1 MQEKNNQSTIQ
12 ILIAIIISLSIVIVF
27 IGIFYILNIQ
37 SKIAKL
43 ETEQEEQLKRQAETQ
58 NMASIQSVQS
68 QLNIKKEAEVKTEPK
83 VVKAKTS
90 APKSS
95 YEKAMINR
103 MRPVE
108 NKLDG
113 YTLDNTSSCTEY
125 VGYREILHKKWDN
138 ELNQI
143 YKLLMSKYP
152 ESQKTA
158 LRNEERAWIKKR
170 EKSIDFIASE
180 MNGCMGAAVTIVN
193 SEIDTIKSRAIELAR
208 RYDGL

>member
-1 MQEKNNQSTIQ
+1 MQEKNNQTTVK
-12 ILIAIIISLSIVIVF
+12 ILIGVIIGLSVF
-27 IGIFYILNIQ
+27 ILLGGIFYIFNMQ
-37 SKIAKL
+37 NKIAKL
-43 ETEQEEQLKRQAETQ
+43 EIEQEKQLKSQVETQ
-58 NMASIQSVQS
+58 KMASIH
-68 QLNIKKEAEVKTEPK
+68 QLNTKKEAEVKTEPK
-83 VVKAKTS
+83 VVKAKIN
-90 APKSS
+90 APKPS

-108 NKLDG
+108 NELDG
-113 YTLDNTSSCTEY
+113 YTLDNTNSCTEY

-170 EKSIDFIASE
+170 EKSMDSIASE

>member
-1 MQEKNNQSTIQ
+1 MKENQSKTLK
-12 ILIAIIISLSIVIVF
+12 ILIGVIIGLSTIILLSGV
-27 IGIFYILNIQ
+27 FYILNMQ
-37 SKIAKL
+37 NKISKL
-43 ETEQEEQLKRQAETQ
+43 EKEQEEQLKRQVETQ
-58 NMASIQSVQS
+58 NMASVKSVQS
-68 QLNIKKEAEVKTEPK
+68 QPNTKKEAEVKTEPK
-83 VVKAKTS
+83 VVKAKIN
-90 APKSS
+90 APKPS

-108 NKLDG
+108 NKLDR
-113 YTLDNTSSCTEY
+113 YTLDNTNSCTEY

-170 EKSIDFIASE
+170 EKSMDSIASE

-208 RYDGL
+208 RYDEL

>member
-1 MQEKNNQSTIQ
+1 MDKNHSKTLKILIGVIIGLSTI
-12 ILIAIIISLSIVIVF
+12 IFLSGV
-27 IGIFYILNIQ
+27 FYILNMQ
-37 SKIAKL
+37 NKIIKL
-43 ETEQEEQLKRQAETQ
+43 ETEREEQLKRQVETQ
-58 NMASIQSVQS
+58 KMASIQSVQS
-68 QLNIKKEAEVKTEPK
+68 QLNTKKEAEVKTEPK
-83 VVKAKTS
+83 VVKAKTN

-108 NKLDG
+108 NELDG
-113 YTLDNTSSCTEY
+113 YTLDNTNSCTEY

-170 EKSIDFIASE
+170 EKSMDSITSE

>member
-1 MQEKNNQSTIQ
+1 MDENHSKTLKILIGVIIGLSTI
-12 ILIAIIISLSIVIVF
+12 IFLSGV
-27 IGIFYILNIQ
+27 FYILNMQ
-37 SKIAKL
+37 NKIIKL
-43 ETEQEEQLKRQAETQ
+43 ETEREEQLKRQVETQ
-58 NMASIQSVQS
+58 NMASVKSVQS
-68 QLNIKKEAEVKTEPK
+68 QPNTKKEAEVKTEPK
-83 VVKAKTS
+83 VVKAKTN

-108 NKLDG
+108 NELDG

-170 EKSIDFIASE
+170 EKSMDSIASE

>member
-1 MQEKNNQSTIQ
+1 MREKNNQTTIK
-12 ILIAIIISLSIVIVF
+12 ILIGIIIGLSVF
-27 IGIFYILNIQ
+27 ILLGGIFYIFNMQ
-37 SKIAKL
+37 NKIAKL
-43 ETEQEEQLKRQAETQ
+43 EIEQEKQLKSQVETQ
-58 NMASIQSVQS
+58 KMASIH
-68 QLNIKKEAEVKTEPK
+68 QLNTKKEAEVKTEPK
-83 VVKAKTS
+83 VVKAKINV
-90 APKSS
+90 PKSS

-108 NKLDG
+108 NELDG
-113 YTLDNTSSCTEY
+113 YTLDNTNSCTEY

-152 ESQKTA
+152 ESQKIA

-170 EKSIDFIASE
+170 EKSMDSIASE

>member
-1 MQEKNNQSTIQ
+1 MDENHSKTLKILIGVIIGLSTI
-12 ILIAIIISLSIVIVF
+12 IFLSGV
-27 IGIFYILNIQ
+27 FYILNMQ
-37 SKIAKL
+37 NKIIKL
-43 ETEQEEQLKRQAETQ
+43 ETEREEQLKRQAETQ
-58 NMASIQSVQS
+58 NMASVKSVQS
-68 QLNIKKEAEVKTEPK
+68 QPNTKKEAEVKTEPK
-83 VVKAKTS
+83 VVKAKTN

-108 NKLDG
+108 NELDG

-170 EKSIDFIASE
+170 EKSMDSIASE

>member
-1 MQEKNNQSTIQ
+1 MDENHSKTLKILIGVIIGLSTI
-12 ILIAIIISLSIVIVF
+12 IFLSGV
-27 IGIFYILNIQ
+27 FYILNMQ
-37 SKIAKL
+37 NKIIKL
-43 ETEQEEQLKRQAETQ
+43 ETEQEEQLKRQVETQ
-58 NMASIQSVQS
+58 NMASVKSVQS
-68 QLNIKKEAEVKTEPK
+68 QPNTKKEAEVKTEPK
-83 VVKAKTS
+83 VVKAKIN
-90 APKSS
+90 APKPS

-108 NKLDG
+108 NKLDR

-170 EKSIDFIASE
+170 EKSMDSIASE

>member
-1 MQEKNNQSTIQ
+1 MQEKNNQTIIKILIGVIIILSTI
-12 ILIAIIISLSIVIVF
+12 ILLSGV
-27 IGIFYILNIQ
+27 FYILNMKN
-37 SKIAKL
+37 KITKL

-68 QLNIKKEAEVKTEPK
+68 QLNTKKEAEVKTEPK
-83 VVKAKTS
+83 VVKAKTN

-108 NKLDG
+108 NELDR

-170 EKSIDFIASE
+170 EKSMDSIASE

-208 RYDGL
+208 RYDEL

>member
-1 MQEKNNQSTIQ
+1 MIKENNNNVIKILIGVVIILSTI
-12 ILIAIIISLSIVIVF
+12 ILLS
-27 IGIFYILNIQ
+27 GIFYIFNMQ
-37 SKIAKL
+37 NKIAKL
-43 ETEQEEQLKRQAETQ
+43 EIEQEKQLKRQVETQ

-108 NKLDG
+108 NELNS
-113 YTLDNTSSCTEY
+113 YTYENTRYCAEFL
-125 VGYREILHKKWDN
+125 GYREKLHQKWDD
-138 ELNQI
+138 ELTKI
-143 YKLLMSKYP
+143 YKLLMSKYSD
-152 ESQKTA
+152 SQKKS
-158 LRNEERAWIKKR
+158 RKSEEIAWIKKR
-170 EKSIDFIASE
+170 QKAIDKISSE
-180 MNGCMGAAVTIVN
+180 MNGCLGGVVIENT
-193 SEIDTIKSRAIELAR
+193 EIDTIKSRAIELAR

>member
-1 MQEKNNQSTIQ
+1 MQEKNNQTTVK
-12 ILIAIIISLSIVIVF
+12 ILIGVIIGLSVF
-27 IGIFYILNIQ
+27 ILLGGIFYIFNMQ
-37 SKIAKL
+37 NKIAKL
-43 ETEQEEQLKRQAETQ
+43 EIEQEKQLKRQVETQ
-58 NMASIQSVQS
+58 KMASIH
-68 QLNIKKEAEVKTEPK
+68 QLNTKKEAEVKTEPK
-83 VVKAKTS
+83 VVKAKTN

-108 NKLDG
+108 NELDG

-170 EKSIDFIASE
+170 EKSMDSIASE

>member
-1 MQEKNNQSTIQ
+1 MQEKNNQTIIKILIGVIIILSTI
-12 ILIAIIISLSIVIVF
+12 ILLSGV
-27 IGIFYILNIQ
+27 FYILNMQ
-37 SKIAKL
+37 KKIIKL
-43 ETEQEEQLKRQAETQ
+43 ETEQEEQLKRQVETQ
-58 NMASIQSVQS
+58 KMTSIQSVQS
-68 QLNIKKEAEVKTEPK
+68 QLNTKKEAEVKTEPK
-83 VVKAKTS
+83 VVKAKTN

-108 NKLDG
+108 NELDR

-170 EKSIDFIASE
+170 EKSMDSIASE

-208 RYDGL
+208 RYDEL

>member
-1 MQEKNNQSTIQ
+1 MDKNHSKTLKILIGVIIGLSTI
-12 ILIAIIISLSIVIVF
+12 IFLSGV
-27 IGIFYILNIQ
+27 FYILNMQ
-37 SKIAKL
+37 NKIIKL
-43 ETEQEEQLKRQAETQ
+43 ETEREEQLKRQVETQ
-58 NMASIQSVQS
+58 NMASVQSVQS
-68 QLNIKKEAEVKTEPK
+68 QPNTKKEAEVKTEPK
-83 VVKAKTS
+83 VVKAKTN

-108 NKLDG
+108 NELDG
-113 YTLDNTSSCTEY
+113 YTLDNTNSCTEY

-152 ESQKTA
+152 ESQKIA

-170 EKSIDFIASE
+170 EKSMDSIASE

>member
-68 QLNIKKEAEVKTEPK
+68 QPNTKKEAEAKTELK
-83 VVKAKTS
+83 VVKAKINT
-90 APKSS
+90 PKPS

-108 NKLDG
+108 NKLDR
-113 YTLDNTSSCTEY
+113 YTLDNTNSCTEY

-152 ESQKTA
+152 ESQKIT
-158 LRNEERAWIKKR
+158 LRNEDRAWIKKR
-170 EKSIDFIASE
+170 EKSMDSIASE

>member
-1 MQEKNNQSTIQ
+1 M
-12 ILIAIIISLSIVIVF
+12 
-27 IGIFYILNIQ
+27 
-37 SKIAKL
+37 
-43 ETEQEEQLKRQAETQ
+43 KRQVETQ

-68 QLNIKKEAEVKTEPK
+68 QLNTKKEAEIKTEPK
-83 VVKAKTS
+83 VVKAKTNVL
-90 APKSS
+90 KSS

-108 NKLDG
+108 NELDG

-125 VGYREILHKKWDN
+125 VSYREILHKKWDN

-158 LRNEERAWIKKR
+158 LRNEERAWIKKC
-170 EKSIDFIASE
+170 EKSMNSITNE